1 MHYFFFLCLIVPV
14 VYAIRRSYDRGK
26 VEINH
31 VTLFTAGF
39 LAYWM
44 LPIGI
49 ALTLNSQVGDTL
61 GGGLM
66 DLYAGVRNMG
76 EYLIVCE
83 LLYFSFLAG
92 DVLGRRQKVR
102 SLGKLRPISE
112 TILFLFCALGSSIAA
127 IAMFAARHLL
137 LKGTYVEDQNLQERG
152 LVAASCIFL
161 FIPAVI
167 HIVQTRPSS
176 LKHLLFNRYMIF
188 FWPTNLIL
196 FFSGSRLYF
205 ISFLLMLVVYWTGFT
220 HRLRAARIAAFFL
233 GAILLMG
240 IVGAYRSGGSGDHS
254 IIANLLAEPMF
265 TSFSLVSFLGSHN
278 FYLWKFP
285 IYLGS
290 DLINLVPSAIFPG
303 KISLMKEIPGVYSP
317 FGAMNSFVSFQY
329 NFGIFGTAI
338 FMFLLSYVLARM
350 RRRLDLWPRVA
361 YVLTSGWLPLAFFRD
376 PFSVSLVKDILEFS
390 LLLPAVVIVICR
402 LVVWAVRDPSF
413 VGSGSP
419 NESGTIPG

>member
-1 MHYFFFLCLIVPV
+1 MLYFFFLCLIVPV
-14 VYAIRRSYDRGK
+14 VYATRRSYAGGK

-39 LAYWM
+39 LTYWM

-49 ALTLNSQVGDTL
+49 ALMLNSQVENAL
-61 GGGLM
+61 GGDLMNLYEGL
-66 DLYAGVRNMG
+66 GNMG

-83 LLYFSFLAG
+83 IIYFSFLAG
-92 DVLGRRQKVR
+92 DILGRRQKVR
-102 SLGKLRPISE
+102 SSGKLRPVSE
-112 TILFLFCALGSSIAA
+112 TILFLFCALGSLIAA
-127 IAMFAARHLL
+127 IAMFMARDLL
-137 LKGTYVEDQNLQERG
+137 LKGTYVADSNLQERG

-176 LKHLLFNRYMIF
+176 LKQLLFNRYMIF
-188 FWPTNLIL
+188 FWPANLVL
-196 FFSGSRLYF
+196 FLSGSRLYF
-205 ISFLLMLVVYWTGFT
+205 ISFLLMLVVYWTSFT
-220 HRLRAARIAAFFL
+220 YRLRAAKIGAFLL
-233 GAILLMG
+233 GAIILMG

-254 IIANLLAEPMF
+254 IIANLVAEPMF

-278 FYLWKFP
+278 FYLWNFP

-290 DLINLVPSAIFPG
+290 DLINLVPSALFPG

-317 FGAMNSFVSFQY
+317 FGAMNSFVSFQF
-329 NFGIFGTAI
+329 NFGVFGTLI
-338 FMFLLSYVLARM
+338 FMFLLGYCLARL
-350 RRRLDLWPRVA
+350 RRRLDLWSQVA

-390 LLLPAVVIVICR
+390 LILPAVVIIICR
-402 LVVWAVRDPSF
+402 LVVWAVRARSF
-413 VGSGSP
+413 VWSGSP
-419 NESGTIPG
+419 NGSGSIPA